1 MYRFFRPWGYYEDH
15 FEERRED
22 DSKYKL
28 KRLVVHANQK
38 MSLQYHY
45 NRSEH
50 WVVVKG
56 EGQVVI
62 GEETIEAKPGMS
74 FFIKPEQHH
83 RIIAGKTGLT
93 IIEVQMGKECEEKDI
108 VRIEDDY
115 DRI

>member
-1 MYRFFRPWGYYEDH
+1 MYRFFRPWGFYEDH
-15 FEERRED
+15 FEEIGESGR
-22 DSKYKL
+22 YKL
-28 KRLVVHANQK
+28 KRLVVKPNQK

-45 NRSEH
+45 HRSEH

-62 GEETIEAKPGMS
+62 GEETIEAKVGMS

-83 RIIAGKTGLT
+83 RIVGGANGLT
-93 IIEVQMGKECEEKDI
+93 IIEVQLGKECEESDI
-108 VRIEDDY
+108 VRLEDDY